1 MEFLLYALEG
11 DRPDRFRIRREIDIM
26 DTDKSGNINRKEWIE
41 FLCIDP
47 TNSGKMVFRSGL
59 RDLFNKYDANNSGE
73 LD

>member
-11 DRPDRFRIRREIDIM
+11 DRPDRFRIRRELEIM

-47 TNSGKMVFRSGL
+47 TNSGKMV
-59 RDLFNKYDANNSGE
+59 
-73 LD
+73 